1 MSACRALRMQLRMS
15 ALAVSMVLAI
25 IANALVASS
34 VAAQGLTDSVTH
46 APPTTGSFPYS
57 PPGTWMPGQ
66 PGFPLAGQ
74 SYVDPVFGT
83 TIRRLTNNFPSQS
96 YSDIYGTNGWWNA
109 DSTRFYHRTGGGSWA
124 VLDTA
129 TGAVVRANVPSS
141 SGGFVQFDPVDPN
154 VYYYI
159 SGVNLRQYNI
169 ATGADTVLKAF
180 PATLLCNGG
189 ANNFID
195 RTGRLFAVLYSGA
208 VHIWDRQT
216 DTIYAGS
223 VPVSITCNAAGSFE
237 LTPSGRYMVT
247 DLSTNQNWFSYRID
261 TVAQTLSTT
270 GVLFWTLST
279 GHHALASPSDGKDYF
294 YSSDVFGWPGGNPG
308 VWRVDVA
315 LPQVACNSLATCSPQ
330 YNQNVLL
337 FRYDWNDAEHF
348 ACATQGANQDWCFT
362 SVESSDDLFAS
373 QGPWRPYKSEIV
385 ATQMVPPFT
394 VSRLVHHRTRSPGA
408 DYYFQPR
415 LSASWDGTKVAWA
428 SNFGYNA
435 GSVGYSDI
443 YIAELNVTN
452 NNNPVPTVTSLSP
465 TSTTAGGGAFTLTV
479 NGTNFVSGSV
489 VQWNA
494 NARTTTF
501 VSATQLRAT
510 ITAADIATAG
520 TASVRVST
528 PPPGGGNSN
537 ALTFTINVPANPVPT
552 LGSLVPSSATAGTG
566 AFTLTVNGTNFVSG
580 SVVRWNSSA
589 RTTTFVSGTQLRA
602 AIPASDVATAGTAS
616 VTVFSPTP
624 GGGTSG
630 ALTFTI
636 NNPVPTLGSLSPST
650 ATSGA
655 APFTLTVNGTNYVS
669 GSVVRWNGGARTT
682 TFVSGTQLQAA
693 IPASDVA
700 TAGTASVTVFS
711 PTPGGGTS
719 GALTFTINNSVPT
732 IGSLTPGNATAGAA
746 AFTLTVNG
754 TNFVSGSVVQWNSG
768 ARVTTFVS
776 STQLQA
782 AITAGDIATAGTAS
796 VTVFSP
802 TPGGGTSGALTFT
815 VNSAVPPGAAT
826 LVTPSGSIAT
836 TTPTFTWNA
845 VAAATQYL
853 LWVDDSSGG
862 RIRTTYTA
870 AQTGC
875 ASGIGTCAI
884 AAGAVLNPGAGQ
896 WWIVTSNVSG
906 SGPWSSAMAFT
917 VAGTPPPPAATLV
930 APSGNIATATPTFT
944 WNAVANA
951 TQYLLWV
958 DDSSGGRSRA
968 TYTAAQAGCASGTGT
983 CSLAPGITLNPGAG
997 QWWVVTSNAAGSGPW
1012 SNGLSFTV
1020 PGTPPPPAATIV
1032 APSGSLT
1039 TATPTFTW
1047 NAVAS
1052 ATAYMLWVDDSSG
1065 GRSRATYTRA
1075 QAGCSSGTGT
1085 CSLAPGLVLNPGA
1098 GQWWVVTSNASGS
1111 GPWSNGLSF
1120 TVPGTP
1126 PPGAAT
1132 LVAPSGSL
1140 ATKTPT
1146 YAWNAAAGA
1155 TQYLLWVDDSS
1166 GGRIRTTYTA
1176 AQAGCASGTGT
1187 CSLTPSVVLASGAG
1201 VWWVVSGNASGN
1213 GPWSS
1218 GMTFTAP

>member
-189 ANNFID
+189 ANNFIA
-195 RTGRLFAVLYSGA
+195 RTGRLFAVLYNGA

-223 VPVSITCNAAGSFE
+223 VSVSITCNAAGSFE

-489 VQWNA
+489 VQWNSS
-494 NARTTTF
+494 ARTTTF

-520 TASVRVST
+520 TASVRVFT
-528 PPPGGGNSN
+528 PAPGGGNSN
-537 ALTFTINVPANPVPT
+537 ALTFTINIIPT
-552 LGSLVPSSATAGTG
+552 
-566 AFTLTVNGTNFVSG
+566 
-580 SVVRWNSSA
+580 
-589 RTTTFVSGTQLRA
+589 
-602 AIPASDVATAGTAS
+602 
-616 VTVFSPTP
+616 
-624 GGGTSG
+624 
-630 ALTFTI
+630 
-636 NNPVPTLGSLSPST
+636 NPVPTLGSLSPST

-682 TFVSGTQLQAA
+682 TFVSDTQLQAA
-693 IPASDVA
+693 IP
-700 TAGTASVTVFS
+700 
-711 PTPGGGTS
+711 
-719 GALTFTINNSVPT
+719 
-732 IGSLTPGNATAGAA
+732 
-746 AFTLTVNG
+746 
-754 TNFVSGSVVQWNSG
+754 
-768 ARVTTFVS
+768 
-776 STQLQA
+776 
-782 AITAGDIATAGTAS
+782 AGDIATAGTAS
-796 VTVFSP
+796 LTVFSP

-862 RIRTTYTA
+862 R
-870 AQTGC
+870 
-875 ASGIGTCAI
+875 S
-884 AAGAVLNPGAGQ
+884 
-896 WWIVTSNVSG
+896 
-906 SGPWSSAMAFT
+906 
-917 VAGTPPPPAATLV
+917 
-930 APSGNIATATPTFT
+930 
-944 WNAVANA
+944 
-951 TQYLLWV
+951 
-958 DDSSGGRSRA
+958 
-968 TYTAAQAGCASGTGT
+968 
-983 CSLAPGITLNPGAG
+983 
-997 QWWVVTSNAAGSGPW
+997 
-1012 SNGLSFTV
+1012 
-1020 PGTPPPPAATIV
+1020 
-1032 APSGSLT
+1032 
-1039 TATPTFTW
+1039 
-1047 NAVAS
+1047 
-1052 ATAYMLWVDDSSG
+1052 
-1065 GRSRATYTRA
+1065 
-1075 QAGCSSGTGT
+1075 
-1085 CSLAPGLVLNPGA
+1085 
-1098 GQWWVVTSNASGS
+1098 
-1111 GPWSNGLSF
+1111 
-1120 TVPGTP
+1120 
-1126 PPGAAT
+1126 
-1132 LVAPSGSL
+1132 
-1140 ATKTPT
+1140 
-1146 YAWNAAAGA
+1146 
-1155 TQYLLWVDDSS
+1155 
-1166 GGRIRTTYTA
+1166 RTTYTA

-1187 CSLTPSVVLASGAG
+1187 CALASGAQT
-1201 VWWVVSGNASGN
+1201 NHRPA
-1213 GPWSS
+1213 
-1218 GMTFTAP
+1218 